1 MRLGERM
8 SHKISR
14 SRRKLVH
21 RLLTTIAACKQDD
34 LRYEWEAGFKG
45 KDRLIL
51 NVWIEGEGRFDLKKL
66 LAFFDGNDGC
76 LFTTDVAPRPDSFVR
91 VMGYVS
97 DPLVVVQITIF
108 IERVESEQTRAIRIS
123 PSRN

>member
-1 MRLGERM
+1 MTR
-8 SHKISR
+8 KISR
-14 SRRKLVH
+14 SRRKLVD
-21 RLLTTIAACKQDD
+21 RLLTTIEGCTQDD

-45 KDRLIL
+45 NDRLIVNL
-51 NVWIEGEGRFDLKKL
+51 WLEGEGRFDLKRL
-66 LAFFDGNDGC
+66 VVFFEKNDGC
-76 LFTTDVAPRPDSFVR
+76 LFTTDVAPGPDSFVR

-108 IERVESEQTRAIRIS
+108 IERVESEQTRAIRIPS